1 MVPKGKGLNISKI
14 RFTLALLIVAVLIV
28 TLALTVQF
36 FSSTAHVG
44 VELTDTEQQQQNA
57 LEYNTAFSLG
67 TAQPQTT
74 KTRLVTQGQLTGTS
88 SQSKSTS
95 VQTNNEISVH
105 NAIVRRNSDTTS
117 AVTVTPEFEWLE
129 PANAIPQILAS
140 ATRSKRNWAYGWL
153 QLQPGNNRAH
163 LKDQLKLLGAE
174 ILDITG
180 LYARARLPASDSS
193 LRKIAKLDGIV
204 GFGVL
209 PVNTKYKANLMS
221 RFEALAPGE
230 ELPVFITVMTVD
242 EGSRYKE
249 QLHAMGVTVGR
260 WYDNIRSYGANVPAS
275 AFDDVL
281 ASDFVEEISA
291 NTSINTFLDSSV
303 AVLGVDHLRSYSF
316 SNGGFSSSGK
326 IGVGIPIGVLDT
338 GLNTLHADF
347 ANKNICA
354 GNFVYNEFRQ
364 ELDVLVDIAD
374 HGSHVSGIFAG
385 EGKIN
390 PNLTGVAP
398 GARDIRVAKV
408 LNESGSG
415 DLTMLFNSVEF
426 MTADDPCNDAIVAA
440 PPRVLNVSLGAIE
453 PVVNGKSL
461 LNRKLDATIYES
473 NQHYMIAAGNSGSD
487 GLSDLASSKNVIAV
501 GSISDS
507 GVIASYSSH
516 GPTTDLRL
524 SPHVVAPGSLVNSVK
539 GGGSRD
545 EYQVYSGTSMAT
557 PATAGIVALL
567 AGEDAAIRQ
576 SPALARAHLMATA
589 IKPRP
594 WIGLKTGFPE
604 NNTEGP
610 GTLQAEYGLGLVT
623 INGVTED
630 GGKVSAEITV
640 DDEIVQSISVPEGT
654 ARLDI
659 AVSWNEPAALV
670 FGDTVLSNLDLY
682 LDVDSDCQESACGEY
697 SSESSIDNTEW
708 LLIKD
713 PPAGQHEIRVV
724 TVNEFT
730 DPAQVGLAW
739 QIIPNDTPQLAIT
752 ASASGVTIDPDQ
764 SFSVDLEVSV
774 DEFVSSG
781 TTIHLQ
787 CRADSSYEC
796 GNYRNGVWQHI
807 SGAEHQD
814 GTYQEFAGRNML
826 YPLSIG
832 EVSAE
837 ETSNVRIT
845 VPRGVINR
853 SHSLYFVVTSWNG
866 TSAMVPFDVNVSN
879 SNPVPEHAV
888 QPVNDNLADAIIL
901 NPQAG
906 TVEFDLLLATREA
919 GELMSHREP
928 DADGGV
934 KKFFG
939 GTGTGYLQDEFSDS
953 SIHNSVWYDVTSGSD
968 SRQLTI
974 KLSDRDTAFN
984 VFEVSEDGYELID
997 HQFDIERS
1005 SARGT
1010 VKVSG
1015 DTRYLLQVYTHS
1027 NTAKPGSMTWSFRGG
1042 ESPTNDD
1049 IDNASEIS
1057 GVEGSI
1063 TGTNYLSTLEV
1074 FENYNGI
1081 YNESTWFKWTAP
1093 DTGKYVFSSDNNN
1106 LARVVVFSGNNER
1119 SLRRISSM
1127 PHSDISQSSTLFQ
1140 GKAGEDYYIVVLSDG
1155 SGGRITDYEIAWNET
1170 SYAGYFAQNDNFA
1183 SSYTLQSDSGEVS
1196 VSFGRYRTVEP
1207 DEPIETGVGTLWW
1220 RWIPETSGQFS
1231 FSLLDSLIQQLSVYQ
1246 GDEPESLVYL
1256 EGGTQFSVD
1265 VTAGETYHLALGV
1278 APRSSFRDLTST
1290 QSYFVRIVWGPTPV
1304 NDQRV
1309 NATQLP
1315 SSSDGEVSF
1324 NHQYANAGRGNVLSS
1339 IGTHSLW
1346 WKWQAP
1352 ATGWYQFELQKPA
1365 DETYDQR
1372 SVDNVLGVIR
1382 DGVLIG
1388 TSDRSYVLNGVP
1400 KTTFYATENTNYE
1413 IQIVLR
1419 EENSLDPFE
1428 DTGFSWN
1435 TAGTPAWLRYNS
1447 HFVSYGRTPGNT
1459 VADLEESRSITI
1471 DPRSDNMY
1479 LNSITGLNQLTVS
1492 VDGAI
1497 RSVSLTNYPY
1507 VDSSGNTVSGLEDG
1521 ILHWDSNNNELYVV
1535 TDNSIFEFKEE
1546 NNSRIAEKCTDL
1558 EVRYY
1563 DVVQVANDPDSSHL
1577 YVLRVRSSSTI
1588 LDVFTRDERCVFTS
1602 SQRIIGNDISE
1613 LRNAESFAFSA
1624 DSSFI
1629 YISTDNGLVTLRR
1642 NSETGDLSLASVQNV
1657 NDRLGYSY
1665 DWEDS
1670 HLMVS
1675 SSSELVFVAG
1685 RKAPTVA
1692 VYDISQNA
1700 AEPALVDSI
1709 SSYYAGLDNI
1719 YSAPPFRTTE
1729 EFPIEDRYANCLPV
1743 GLHGDGDAI
1752 DILCNDA
1759 LLTVQL
1765 STDNELAVTDMIT
1778 NFKTDRFNNSL
1789 RGIRF
1794 KTGLTSNAVT
1804 SMDNNYVYFLVSD
1817 DVDTLLVFERAANIS
1832 ADPY

>member
-1 MVPKGKGLNISKI
+1 MNISKI

-44 VELTDTEQQQQNA
+44 VELTDSEKQQQNA

-67 TAQPQTT
+67 TAQPETT
-74 KTRLVTQGQLTGTS
+74 KTRVVTQGQLTGTS
-88 SQSKSTS
+88 SQSKSTP

-105 NAIVRRNSDTTS
+105 NAIIRRNSDTTS
-117 AVTVTPEFEWLE
+117 AVTVTPEFDWLE
-129 PANAIPQILAS
+129 PANAIPQILTA

-153 QLQPGNNRAH
+153 QLQPRKNRAH
-163 LKDQLKLLGAE
+163 LNDQLKPLGAE
-174 ILDITG
+174 IFDITG

-193 LRKIAKLDGIV
+193 LQKIAKLDGIV
-204 GFGVL
+204 GFGVM
-209 PVNTKYKANLMS
+209 PENTKYRANLMS

-230 ELPVFITVMTVD
+230 ELPVFITVMTAD
-242 EGSRYKE
+242 EDSRYKE

-291 NTSINTFLDSSV
+291 NTSINAFLDSSV
-303 AVLGVDHLRSYSF
+303 AVLGVDHLRSYSY

-326 IGVGIPIGVLDT
+326 IGEGIPIGVLDT
-338 GLNTLHADF
+338 GLNSLHADF

-354 GNFVYNEFRQ
+354 GNFVFNEFRQ

-426 MTADDPCNDAIVAA
+426 MAADDPCKDAIVAA
-440 PPRVLNVSLGAIE
+440 PPRVLNVSLGANE

-576 SPALARAHLMATA
+576 SPALARAYLMATA

-610 GTLQAEYGLGLVT
+610 GTLQTEYGLGLVT

-640 DDEIVQSISVPEGT
+640 DDEIVQPINVPEGT

-697 SSESSIDNTEW
+697 SSESSIDNAEW

-752 ASASGVTIDPDQ
+752 ASASDITIDPDQ

-787 CRADSSYEC
+787 CRSDSSSEC

-814 GTYQEFAGRNML
+814 GTYQEFAGKNML

-832 EVSAE
+832 EVSAV

-866 TSAMVPFDVNVSN
+866 TSAMVPVDVNVSN
-879 SNPVPEHAV
+879 SNRYPVPVPEHAE
-888 QPVNDNLADAIIL
+888 QPDNDNLADAIIL
-901 NPQAG
+901 DSQVG

-919 GELMSHREP
+919 GELMSNREP

-934 KKFFG
+934 KKFFS

-1005 SARGT
+1005 SVRGT

-1027 NTAKPGSMTWSFRGG
+1027 NTAKPGSMTWSFREEI
-1042 ESPTNDD
+1042 ESPANDD
-1049 IDNASEIS
+1049 FDNATEIS
-1057 GVEGSI
+1057 GVKGSI

-1074 FENYNGI
+1074 FEHYEGI
-1081 YNESTWFKWTAP
+1081 YNESTWFKWTAT
-1093 DTGKYVFSSDNNN
+1093 DTGNFVFSSDNNN
-1106 LARVVVFSGNNER
+1106 LARVVVFSGNNKL

-1127 PHSDISQSSTLFQ
+1127 PHSENSQSSTLVRV
-1140 GKAGEDYYIVVLSDG
+1140 KAGEDYYIVVLSDG

-1170 SYAGYFAQNDNFA
+1170 SYEGYYAQNDNFA
-1183 SSYTLQSDSGEVS
+1183 SGYTLQSDSGEVS
-1196 VSFGRYRTVEP
+1196 VSFRDERTVEP

-1220 RWIPETSGQFS
+1220 RWIPETSGQFT
-1231 FSLLDSLIQQLSVYQ
+1231 FSLFDSLIQQLSVYQ
-1246 GDEPESLVYL
+1246 GDEPESLTYL

-1265 VTAGETYHLALGV
+1265 VTAGETYHFALGV
-1278 APRSSFRDLTST
+1278 VPRSSFRDLTGT
-1290 QSYFVRIVWGPTPV
+1290 QSYTVRIVWGPTPV

-1372 SVDNVLGVIR
+1372 SVDNVLGVIS
-1382 DGVLIG
+1382 DDVLIG

-1435 TAGTPAWLRYNS
+1435 AAGAPAWLRYNS

-1459 VADLEESRSITI
+1459 VADLEEFRSITI
-1471 DPRSDNMY
+1471 DPRSDKLY

-1492 VDGAI
+1492 VDSAI
-1497 RSVSLTNYPY
+1497 RSVSLTNFPY
-1507 VDSSGNTVSGLEDG
+1507 VDNSGNTVSGLEDG
-1521 ILHWDSNNNELYVV
+1521 IVHWDSNNNELYVV
-1535 TDNSIFEFKEE
+1535 TDGSIFEFKEE
-1546 NNSRIAEKCTDL
+1546 NNSRIAAKCTDL
-1558 EVRYY
+1558 EESTLF

-1577 YVLRVRSSSTI
+1577 YVLRERYSGNS
-1588 LDVFTRDERCVFTS
+1588 LDVFTRDEMCVFTS
-1602 SQRIIGNDISE
+1602 SQRISRSDVPALQNTD
-1613 LRNAESFAFSA
+1613 SFAFSA
-1624 DSSFI
+1624 GSTFI
-1629 YISTDNGLVTLRR
+1629 YISTDDGLVTLRR
-1642 NSETGDLSLASVQNV
+1642 NSDTSDLSLASVQNV

-1685 RKAPTVA
+1685 SKAPTIA

-1709 SSYYAGLDNI
+1709 SSYYAGLNSI

-1794 KTGLTSNAVT
+1794 KAGLTSNAVT

-1817 DVDTLLVFERAANIS
+1817 DVDTLLVFERAVNIS